1 MANKEEIQ
9 KKNVDEANKSL
20 GEQLNLVTALQDK
33 MNDLLKVYREKGSL
47 DKLSLDNIKAVTA
60 ATKSMK
66 AEYDSVKDVQ
76 KDISKNTKLQN
87 DITSQQ
93 NALIKKGGSALQDE
107 LKMLKTK
114 EESLAKAQNKL
125 AKMESD
131 KKLGKKIDA
140 ALYKQAA
147 DTVTKKGEQLRI
159 ANEILTPEAQQLV
172 MLEEAEKINGE
183 NNKHLEEQL
192 RRQENLAKSQGLFTT
207 ALTGTQ
213 KVLDKLG
220 LGNLGKKLG
229 LDAASKKAKDLTYEL
244 TDGGKKSLGV
254 FGKMRVGIATFG
266 TALKTALGPL
276 ALIGMATSLFG
287 KFKEKGREARDFMA
301 EISQETANFT
311 RELGFS
317 ASNGAKVAGQARA
330 IGGAMGFTHEQS
342 VAAAGA
348 IYGQIQGTE
357 QLGAETMKTFMKL
370 NVHGGVSGDVLG
382 KIYNISKL
390 TGQEAGHVAEEIASQ
405 AQESLKTMKVNVS
418 MKAVM
423 EGVSK
428 VSSRVAL
435 NFKGSGTAITSAVVQ
450 AKKLGLEM
458 GQVEDIA
465 NSLLNI
471 EDSIAAEM
479 EAELLTGKDLNL
491 EKARAAALNGDNAT
505 LMEELANQGITAAD
519 YASMNRI
526 QQDALAKSLGMSG
539 DGLADMLSTQKKNE
553 ASNQETLPLQKDSIA
568 AMTSMASLAEAIRN
582 EEDAKKASMGPIG
595 AMYQQ
600 FESAMNE
607 IATAL
612 MPILNTLFKELW
624 NIVWPLFQGVK
635 EWLTDSGNVKVMTE
649 GIKSAFE
656 GVKEFVTP
664 IFEMLKQLAI
674 DLVPVIYS
682 IADKTVGFAT
692 GNGEFT
698 TMEKIVGDIGIAFIG
713 IKATMMGINAYKKI
727 MLAYDN
733 TSKKLAAAKLS
744 IEKFT
749 EKQYVKQG
757 IQMVKNAAI
766 QAKDFIKSIGSA
778 IMKAISSLASIPVVG
793 FALGIAAGA
802 TIAGLAAKYMNDGV
816 IPPSSGGGGE
826 RVMYGPEGAIK
837 FNDKDTIVA
846 GTDLFGGSKKGGS
859 SGSSDGAVVAEL
871 QRVSSLLQQI
881 LSKEGGVYIDGNKV
895 GATIALSNYQQQ

>member
-491 EKARAAALNGDNAT
+491 EKAREAALNGDNAT

-519 YASMNRI
+519 YA
-526 QQDALAKSLGMSG
+526 K
-539 DGLADMLSTQKKNE
+539 
-553 ASNQETLPLQKDSIA
+553 
-568 AMTSMASLAEAIRN
+568 
-582 EEDAKKASMGPIG
+582 
-595 AMYQQ
+595 
-600 FESAMNE
+600 
-607 IATAL
+607 
-612 MPILNTLFKELW
+612 
-624 NIVWPLFQGVK
+624 
-635 EWLTDSGNVKVMTE
+635 
-649 GIKSAFE
+649 
-656 GVKEFVTP
+656 
-664 IFEMLKQLAI
+664 
-674 DLVPVIYS
+674 
-682 IADKTVGFAT
+682 
-692 GNGEFT
+692 
-698 TMEKIVGDIGIAFIG
+698 
-713 IKATMMGINAYKKI
+713 
-727 MLAYDN
+727 
-733 TSKKLAAAKLS
+733 
-744 IEKFT
+744 
-749 EKQYVKQG
+749 
-757 IQMVKNAAI
+757 
-766 QAKDFIKSIGSA
+766 
-778 IMKAISSLASIPVVG
+778 
-793 FALGIAAGA
+793 
-802 TIAGLAAKYMNDGV
+802 
-816 IPPSSGGGGE
+816 
-826 RVMYGPEGAIK
+826 
-837 FNDKDTIVA
+837 
-846 GTDLFGGSKKGGS
+846 
-859 SGSSDGAVVAEL
+859 
-871 QRVSSLLQQI
+871 
-881 LSKEGGVYIDGNKV
+881 
-895 GATIALSNYQQQ
+895 

>member
-1 MANKEEIQ
+1 MEKIYNTLINKEI
-9 KKNVDEANKSL
+9 
-20 GEQLNLVTALQDK
+20 
-33 MNDLLKVYREKGSL
+33 
-47 DKLSLDNIKAVTA
+47 
-60 ATKSMK
+60 
-66 AEYDSVKDVQ
+66 KDVQ

-553 ASNQETLPLQKDSIA
+553 ASNQETLSLQKDSIA

-674 DLVPVIYS
+674 DLVPVILVVWEKIKPVVMYIKDLIMEIVAS
-682 IADKTVGFAT
+682 VGTLLNKLAT

-698 TMEKIVGDIGIAFIG
+698 TMEKIVGAIGIAFIG